1 MLLQIGGAGGQL
13 PQWATSLIIFGSCVL
28 VTTLVLVAG
37 RLVHHFAD
45 RHAGDSPL
53 LLLLLPLLLLLLL
66 PLPLLLLLLLPL
78 PLLLSIFCHVL
89 LLLLSIFCHVV
100 LLLLLLLSIFCHVV
114 LLTMQAPECG
124 RAVNIAVIGLHVC
137 IGPACSCE

>member
-66 PLPLLLLLLLPL
+66 PLPLLL
-78 PLLLSIFCHVL
+78 SIFCHVL

-114 LLTMQAPECG
+114 LLTMQAPECS